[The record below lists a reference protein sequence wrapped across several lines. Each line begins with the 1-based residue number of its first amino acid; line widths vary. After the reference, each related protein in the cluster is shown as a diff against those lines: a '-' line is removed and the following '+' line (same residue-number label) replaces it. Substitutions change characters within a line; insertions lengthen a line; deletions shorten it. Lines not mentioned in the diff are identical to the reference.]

1 MTSSLNAINIEDLR
15 QLARRRIARIVFDY
29 IDGGVEDEAGLL
41 RNREAFS
48 RWRLVPHYLQDISR
62 RQQTA
67 SLFGRDYAS
76 PFGIA
81 PTGLAAFAHPGAD
94 LLLAQAAA
102 EANVPFIMSGAATAS
117 IEQVMAVAP
126 RHAWFQLYVSRETA
140 VTEDL
145 IRRAAAAGVET
156 LVLTV
161 DVPVHSKRERD
172 WRNGFVP
179 PVKPSMSCVLDML
192 CHPRWLAGLLRH
204 GLPRFENWAPYAG
217 DKASARDIAAYF
229 TSQIPFTQTW
239 FDLER
244 IRRVWAGKLVLK
256 GVLAPTD
263 ALRALDCGVDGV
275 IVSNHGGRQLD
286 CAPAPLEM
294 LPAIRAAVAG
304 QMTVMLDGGIRRG
317 SDILKAW
324 ALGADFTF
332 VGRPALYG
340 VAADGLPGAQRALQ
354 ILQQEIDLTL
364 AQLGCADLGMLTG
377 ELLREGW

>member
-1 MTSSLNAINIEDLR
+1 MTSSQHAINIEDLR

-29 IDGGVEDEAGLL
+29 IDGGVEDEEGLL

-48 RWRLVPHYLQDISR
+48 RWRLVPHYLQDICR

-81 PTGLAAFAHPGAD
+81 PTGLAAFARPGAD

-102 EANVPFIMSGAATAS
+102 EANLPFIMSGAATAS
-117 IEQVMAVAP
+117 IEQVMVVAP
-126 RHAWFQLYVSRETA
+126 RHTWFQLYVSRETT

-145 IRRAAAAGVET
+145 IRRAAAAGVDT

-179 PVKPSMSCVLDML
+179 PVKPSLSCVLDML
-192 CHPRWLAGLLRH
+192 RHPRWLAGLLRH

-217 DKASARDIAAYF
+217 DKASAREIAAYF

-244 IRRVWAGKLVLK
+244 IRRVWPGKLVLK

-275 IVSNHGGRQLD
+275 IISNHGARQLD
-286 CAPAPLEM
+286 CAPSPLEM

-304 QMTVMLDGGIRRG
+304 QMAVMLDGGIRRG

-332 VGRPALYG
+332 VGRPTLYG

>member
-377 ELLREGW
+377 ELLREEW

>member
-1 MTSSLNAINIEDLR
+1 MTSSRNAINIEDLR

-364 AQLGCADLGMLTG
+364 AQLGCGDLGMLTG

>member
-1 MTSSLNAINIEDLR
+1 MTSSRNAINIEDLR

>member
-1 MTSSLNAINIEDLR
+1 MTSSQHAINIEDLR
-15 QLARRRIARIVFDY
+15 QLAHRRIARIVFDY

-81 PTGLAAFAHPGAD
+81 PTGLAAFARPGAD

-102 EANVPFIMSGAATAS
+102 EANLPFIMSGAATAS

-126 RHAWFQLYVSRETA
+126 RHTWFQLYVSRETA

-179 PVKPSMSCVLDML
+179 PVKPSLACVLDML
-192 CHPRWLAGLLRH
+192 RHPRWLAGLLRH

-217 DKASARDIAAYF
+217 DNASAREIAAYF

-244 IRRVWAGKLVLK
+244 IRRIWSGKLLLK

-275 IVSNHGGRQLD
+275 IISNHGARQLD
-286 CAPAPLEM
+286 CAPSPLEM

-304 QMTVMLDGGIRRG
+304 QMAVMLDGGIRRG

-332 VGRPALYG
+332 VGRPTLYG

>member
-1 MTSSLNAINIEDLR
+1 MASSRQAINIEDLR

-29 IDGGVEDEAGLL
+29 IDGGVEDENGLA

-48 RWRLVPHYLQDISR
+48 RWRLVPHYLHDISA

-67 SLFGRDYAS
+67 TLFGRQYAS

-81 PTGLAAFAHPGAD
+81 PTGLAAFARPQAD

-102 EANVPFIMSGAATAS
+102 EANLPFIMSGAATTS
-117 IEQVMAVAP
+117 IEQVAAVAP
-126 RHAWFQLYVSRETA
+126 QHCWFQLYVSREMA
-140 VTEDL
+140 VTEDM
-145 IRRAAAAGVET
+145 IRRAQVAGVET

-179 PVKPSMSCVLDML
+179 PVKPSLACVLDML
-192 CHPRWLAGLLRH
+192 RHPRWLGGVLRH

-217 DKASARDIAAYF
+217 ANASAREIASYF

-244 IRRVWAGKLVLK
+244 IRRLWTGKLVLK
-256 GVLAPTD
+256 GILAPTD

-286 CAPAPLEM
+286 SAPSALEM
-294 LPAIRAAVAG
+294 LPAIHAAVGG
-304 QMTVMLDGGIRRG
+304 QMMVMLDGGIRRG
-317 SDILKAW
+317 SDVLKAW
-324 ALGADFTF
+324 ALGADFVF
-332 VGRPALYG
+332 VARPTLYG
-340 VAADGLPGAQRALQ
+340 VAADGLAGAQRAIE
-354 ILQQEIDLTL
+354 ILQEEIDLTL
-364 AQLGCADLGMLTG
+364 AQLGCADLGMLSG
-377 ELLREGW
+377 EFLREGW

>member
-1 MTSSLNAINIEDLR
+1 MTSSRNAINIEDLR

-81 PTGLAAFAHPGAD
+81 PTGLAAFVHPGAD

-244 IRRVWAGKLVLK
+244 IRRVWTGKLVLK

>member
-244 IRRVWAGKLVLK
+244 IRRVWTGKLVLK

>member
-244 IRRVWAGKLVLK
+244 IRRVWTGKLVLK

-377 ELLREGW
+377 ELLREEW

>member
-1 MTSSLNAINIEDLR
+1 MTSSRNAINIEDLR

-244 IRRVWAGKLVLK
+244 IRRVWTGKLVLK

-354 ILQQEIDLTL
+354 ILQQEIDPTL

-377 ELLREGW
+377 VLLREGW

>member
-1 MTSSLNAINIEDLR
+1 MTSSRHAINIEDLR

-29 IDGGVEDEAGLL
+29 IDGGVEEEAGLL

-81 PTGLAAFAHPGAD
+81 PTGLAAFVHPGAD

-244 IRRVWAGKLVLK
+244 IRRVWTGKLVLK

>member
-1 MTSSLNAINIEDLR
+1 MTSSRHAINIEDLR

-81 PTGLAAFAHPGAD
+81 PTGLAAFVHPGAD

-244 IRRVWAGKLVLK
+244 IRRVWTGKLVLK

>member
-1 MTSSLNAINIEDLR
+1 MTSSRNAINIEDLR

-81 PTGLAAFAHPGAD
+81 PAGLAAFAHPGAD

>member
-1 MTSSLNAINIEDLR
+1 MTSSRHAINIEDLR

-62 RQQTA
+62 CQQTA

-81 PTGLAAFAHPGAD
+81 PTGLAAFARPGAD
-94 LLLAQAAA
+94 VLLAQAAA

-126 RHAWFQLYVSRETA
+126 RHTWFQLYVSRETT

-145 IRRAAAAGVET
+145 IRRAAAAGVDT

-179 PVKPSMSCVLDML
+179 PVKPSLSCVLDML
-192 CHPRWLAGLLRH
+192 RHPRWLAGLLRH

-217 DKASARDIAAYF
+217 DKASAREIAAYF

-244 IRRVWAGKLVLK
+244 IRRVWPGKLVLK

-275 IVSNHGGRQLD
+275 IISNHGARQLD
-286 CAPAPLEM
+286 CAPSPLEM

-304 QMTVMLDGGIRRG
+304 QMAVMLDGGIRRG

-332 VGRPALYG
+332 VGRPTLYG

-364 AQLGCADLGMLTG
+364 AQLGCADLGMLSG

>member
-1 MTSSLNAINIEDLR
+1 MTSSRNAINIEDLR

-81 PTGLAAFAHPGAD
+81 PTGLVAFAHPGAD

>member
-1 MTSSLNAINIEDLR
+1 MTSSRNAINIEDLR

-244 IRRVWAGKLVLK
+244 IRRVWTGKLVLK

>member
-1 MTSSLNAINIEDLR
+1 MTSSRHAINIEDLR

-81 PTGLAAFAHPGAD
+81 PTGLAAFVHPGAD

>member
-304 QMTVMLDGGIRRG
+304 R
-317 SDILKAW
+317 
-324 ALGADFTF
+324 
-332 VGRPALYG
+332 
-340 VAADGLPGAQRALQ
+340 
-354 ILQQEIDLTL
+354 
-364 AQLGCADLGMLTG
+364 
-377 ELLREGW
+377 

>member
-81 PTGLAAFAHPGAD
+81 PTGLVAFAHPGAD

>member
-81 PTGLAAFAHPGAD
+81 PTGLAAFVHPGAD

-244 IRRVWAGKLVLK
+244 IRRVWTGKLVLK

>member
-1 MTSSLNAINIEDLR
+1 MTSSRHAINIEDLR

-62 RQQTA
+62 CQQTA

-81 PTGLAAFAHPGAD
+81 PTGLAAFARPGAD
-94 LLLAQAAA
+94 VLLAQAAA

-126 RHAWFQLYVSRETA
+126 RHTWFQLYVSRETA

-179 PVKPSMSCVLDML
+179 PVKPSLSCVLDML
-192 CHPRWLAGLLRH
+192 RHPRWLAGLLRH

-244 IRRVWAGKLVLK
+244 IRRLWAGKLVLK

-275 IVSNHGGRQLD
+275 IISNHGARQLD
-286 CAPAPLEM
+286 CAPAALEM

-304 QMTVMLDGGIRRG
+304 QMAVMLDGGIRRG

-332 VGRPALYG
+332 VGRPTLYG